1 MGLNAGFISTR
12 FSGIDG
18 VSLEASKWCQVIE
31 DQGHQCYWFAGK
43 LDKEEKVSF
52 LARSADF
59 KEQQNCRIND
69 QLFGK
74 QKKTAEIAKT
84 IHQVTS
90 FLANQLNTF
99 IEMYAIDFLVVQN
112 SLALP
117 MNVPLG
123 LALTDVIAE
132 TRIPTIAHHH
142 DFYWERQRYLPL
154 NGSKIYI
161 HKAFPPKLPGIKH
174 VVINS
179 AAKKELARRR
189 EIESMV
195 IPNVLD
201 FDSPPPMDVERIN
214 AFRHSIDLKPDHV
227 MVLQPTRIVERKGI
241 ELAIDLVKA
250 LGPEKHKLVI
260 THEAGDE
267 GYAYARRIDR
277 YAQQQGV
284 HIRYAD
290 RLIKEPFCHLPG
302 KENQPFS
309 LWEAYQAADL
319 VTYPSRYE
327 GFGNALLEAIFFRKP
342 LLVNRY
348 KVFVDDI
355 EPLGF
360 NFLKMDGRLNRRIVH
375 RTEALLADKSL
386 QAEMVNHN
394 FQIARNNYSLAN
406 LEHQIS
412 SLINSLSIDDP
423 VTECREAVGQN
434 G

>member
-1 MGLNAGFISTR
+1 MGFNAGFVSTR
-12 FSGIDG
+12 FEGIDG
-18 VSLEASKWCQVIE
+18 VSLEASKWCKVIE
-31 DQGHQCYWFAGK
+31 NQGHQCYWFAGK
-43 LDKEEKVSF
+43 LDKEEKISF

-59 KEQQNCRIND
+59 KEQQNISINN

-74 QKKTAEIAKT
+74 QKTTVKIAKT
-84 IHQVTS
+84 IHQVAS
-90 FLANQLNTF
+90 FLANQLKTF

-112 SLALP
+112 SLAIP
-117 MNVPLG
+117 MNIPLG

-132 TRIPTIAHHH
+132 TGIPTIAHHH

-154 NGSKIYI
+154 NGNKIYI
-161 HKAFPPKLPGIKH
+161 HQAFPPKLPSIKH

-179 AAKKELARRR
+179 CAKRELARRR
-189 EIESMV
+189 EIESIVM
-195 IPNVLD
+195 PNVLD
-201 FDSPPPMDVERIN
+201 FDSPPPMDSERVK
-214 AFRHSIDLKPDHV
+214 AFRQSIDLKPDHV

-241 ELAIDLVKA
+241 ELAVDLVKA

-267 GYAYARRIDR
+267 GFAYARLIDK

-290 RLIKEPFCHLPG
+290 RLIKEPFGRLPA
-302 KENQPFS
+302 KNRPFS

-319 VTYPSRYE
+319 VTYPSQYE
-327 GFGNALLEAIFFRKP
+327 GFGNALVEAISFRKP

-348 KVFVDDI
+348 KVFIDDI

-360 NFLKMDGRLNRRIVH
+360 KFLTMDGRLNRRIVH
-375 RTEALLADKSL
+375 RTKALLADGVS

-394 FQIARNNYSLAN
+394 FQIARKNYSFSN
-406 LEHQIS
+406 LDQQLS
-412 SLINSLSIDDP
+412 SLIDSLSINDQA
-423 VTECREAVGQN
+423 TECRDVACQN
-434 G
+434 A

>member
-18 VSLEASKWCQVIE
+18 VSLEASKWCKVIE
-31 DQGHQCYWFAGK
+31 NQGHQCYWFAGQ
-43 LDKEEKVSF
+43 LDRDEKVSF

-59 KEQQNCRIND
+59 NEHQICAIND

-74 QKKTAEIAKT
+74 QQKTIKIAKT

-90 FLANQLNTF
+90 FLATQLKAF
-99 IEMYAIDFLVVQN
+99 IGMYDIDFLVVQN

-117 MNVPLG
+117 MNIPLG
-123 LALTDVIAE
+123 LALADVIAE

-154 NGSKIYI
+154 NGNKMYI

-179 AAKKELARRR
+179 GAKRELARRR
-189 EIESMV
+189 EIDSMV

-201 FDSPPPMDVERIN
+201 FDNPPPIDTERVK
-214 AFRHSIDLKPDHV
+214 AFRQSIELKPDHV

-241 ELAIDLVKA
+241 ELSVDLVKA

-267 GYAYARRIDR
+267 GFAYARQIQT
-277 YAQQQGV
+277 YAYQQGV
-284 HIRYAD
+284 DIRYVD
-290 RLIKEPFCHLPG
+290 RLIKEPFYRPSG
-302 KENQPFS
+302 KNRPFS

-327 GFGNALLEAIFFRKP
+327 GFGNALVEAIYFKKP

-360 NFLKMDGRLNRRIVH
+360 KFLKVDGHLNRRTVH
-375 RTEALLADKSL
+375 RTEALLADRKS
-386 QAEMVNHN
+386 QAKMVNHN
-394 FQIARNNYSLAN
+394 YRIAREHYSFATLDQQLSSLLSSLAIKD
-406 LEHQIS
+406 Q
-412 SLINSLSIDDP
+412 D
-423 VTECREAVGQN
+423 TECRTAVCQN
-434 G
+434 A